1 MSTRTRKDD
10 DTPDGAG
17 ASAVARALEL
27 LAANQEAA
35 AVERATQGETLKT
48 IATDLRDVRTDLAA
62 LVAVEQERHAIAVRQ
77 QTAEQATAAARWGAV
92 GSLASVVQGCVRHP
106 VVIAIA
112 ASLGSL
118 VVGYL
123 AQRLGV
129 VPSPLPVAP

>member
-48 IATDLRDVRTDLAA
+48 MALDMRDVRTAIDK

-92 GSLASVVQGCVRHP
+92 GSLASVVQGCVYPSRP
-106 VVIAIA
+106 AAAAI
-112 ASLGSL
+112 LGDL
-118 VVGYL
+118 CNL
-123 AQRLGV
+123 DILDLKRDI
-129 VPSPLPVAP
+129 LPRGFHFS